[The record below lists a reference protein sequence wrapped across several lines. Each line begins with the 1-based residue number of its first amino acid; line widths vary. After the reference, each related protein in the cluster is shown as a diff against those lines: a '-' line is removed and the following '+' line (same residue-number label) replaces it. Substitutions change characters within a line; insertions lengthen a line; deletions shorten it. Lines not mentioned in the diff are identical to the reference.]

1 MCLNFCSRAAVYF
14 SLALVSGMAA
24 IPNGFAGTGSCDQI
38 KINGSNVW
46 FPISIRHKDAED
58 LSGVFPDLAQ
68 EIFQSMKVDVAF
80 GAKVPWK
87 RVFVQLESGEID
99 MVAGAYHTKDRAR
112 NYVLSSPVIKEPVAI
127 FVRADMSDRPGSL
140 EDLIGLQGLA
150 PFGATFG
157 EEFDD
162 FANKHLTISRQSFDD
177 FSTNMELL
185 VDGKADYLV
194 IARQAGEM
202 MLKDL
207 GAEGQVEALPWP
219 ALENSLHYMFSKKSP
234 CLKHISAFQ
243 NELEKRVEAG
253 EANNMMKAFNASAS
267 GQE

>member
-1 MCLNFCSRAAVYF
+1 M
-14 SLALVSGMAA
+14 SLVLVSVLAVT
-24 IPNGFAGTGSCDQI
+24 PNGFAGTRSCDQI
-38 KINGSNVW
+38 RINGSNVW
-46 FPISIRHKDAED
+46 FPISIRHEGAEN

-68 EIFQSMKVDVAF
+68 KIFRSMQVDVAF
-80 GAKVPWK
+80 GAEVPWK

-127 FVRADMSDRPGSL
+127 FVRTDMTDRPGSL
-140 EDLIGLQGLA
+140 DELIGLQGLA

-157 EEFDD
+157 EEFDN
-162 FANKHLTISRQSFDD
+162 FAKEHLTINRQSFDD

-194 IARQAGEM
+194 IARHAGDM

-207 GAEGQVEALPWP
+207 GVEGQVEALPWP

-243 NELEKRVEAG
+243 KELEKRVEAG
-253 EANNMMKAFNASAS
+253 EAANMMKAFNTSTS
-267 GQE
+267 RQE